1 MTDGNIHRGARS
13 FADRVDAGEQLA
25 AQLLEY
31 RGQAP
36 LILAI
41 PRGALPIGQV
51 LAEQLHGELDVV
63 LVHKLSLPYSPE
75 YAIGAIDESGWTYL
89 APGYEGMARDA
100 MLAQAKA
107 SQLAALRQRRQRY
120 SPLAAPLDPHGRIVI
135 VVDDG
140 LATGATMIA
149 ALHAVRAKGPAQL
162 ICAVPVAAPD
172 SLALVE
178 PFADRIVCLQAPANF
193 HAVSQFYLR
202 FGQVEDEQAAAIL
215 QDAAASRLRNAQSPP
230 SPPSPPAPP

>member
-1 MTDGNIHRGARS
+1 MTAAGMFRGARS
-13 FADRVDAGEQLA
+13 FADRVDAGRQLA
-25 AQLLEY
+25 AQLMEF

-51 LAEQLHGELDVV
+51 LAEQLQGDLDVV
-63 LVHKLSLPYSPE
+63 LVHKLSLPWNPE
-75 YAIGAIDESGWTYL
+75 FAIGAIDESGWTYL
-89 APGYEGMARDA
+89 SPGYKDLERDT

-107 SQLAALRQRRQRY
+107 SQLSALRQRRQRY

-149 ALHAVRAKGPAQL
+149 ALHAIRAKEPAQL

-178 PFADRIVCLQAPANF
+178 QSADRVVCLQAPANF

-215 QDAAASRLRNAQSPP
+215 QAAAASRASRGQSSASLPP
-230 SPPSPPAPP
+230 PP